1 MDALFELIYV
11 LCHWRFALSLATS
24 IATALVLSS
33 AFAWFTAGYC
43 ITLVIFGAA
52 FGIIW
57 QGRGEA
63 GVSLTAEMPSPPI
76 SKPVACLSFLFIG
89 ALWGS
94 LASYFLHS
102 AIAAASALVAS
113 VVSVGLWY
121 RFVLRRPLETSY
133 LAFTTA
139 SLLVGYFSL
148 VLVLPANASAHF

>member
-1 MDALFELIYV
+1 MDALFELPHLRAVPLEVCFEPYDINRNRIGAVECVRVV
-11 LCHWRFALSLATS
+11 L
-24 IATALVLSS
+24 
-33 AFAWFTAGYC
+33 AGYC

-121 RFVLRRPLETSY
+121 PVCSSSST
-133 LAFTTA
+133 
-139 SLLVGYFSL
+139 
-148 VLVLPANASAHF
+148 